1 MFQGHREP
9 PASEQEVWGDQ
20 TSVFLQRLCL
30 PSFLKVEA
38 ACLVGR
44 SDLENARLKMH

>member
-20 TSVFLQRLCL
+20 TSVFFTEALFAKL
-30 PSFLKVEA
+30 P
-38 ACLVGR
+38 
-44 SDLENARLKMH
+44 